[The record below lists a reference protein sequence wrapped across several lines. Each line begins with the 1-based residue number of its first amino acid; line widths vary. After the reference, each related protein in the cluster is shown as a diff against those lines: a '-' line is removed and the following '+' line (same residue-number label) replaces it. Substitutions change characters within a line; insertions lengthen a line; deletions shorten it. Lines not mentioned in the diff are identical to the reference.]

1 MNFIIRNPFIT
12 NVDRKLARDFLEV
25 AEYWAKAATLDKES
39 EVESLANMMR
49 CLNKAA
55 RCLGFRNASDMER
68 YKQIHGKLP

>member
-12 NVDRKLARDFLEV
+12 KVDRKLARDFLEV
-25 AEYWAKAATLDKES
+25 AEYWARAATLDKEN
-39 EVESLANMMR
+39 VVDNLANMTR

-55 RCLGFRNASDMER
+55 LCLGFRNASDMER